1 MMDTILPSISY
12 KIKLFIQK
20 QIKLKVKTICD
31 DLLLD
36 YDKCNYF
43 IQSHINLLDKPIL
56 QLVHYKLPNQ
66 SFYIDESNRVYIK
79 LDNNYKLVGLYIEDK
94 KEIIIFT

>member
-1 MMDTILPSISY
+1 MDTILPSISY

-20 QIKLKVKTICD
+20 QIELKVKTICD
-31 DLLLD
+31 DLSLD
-36 YDKCNYF
+36 DDKCNDI

-56 QLVHYKLPNQ
+56 QLVHYKLSNQ

-94 KEIIIFT
+94 KEIIMFN